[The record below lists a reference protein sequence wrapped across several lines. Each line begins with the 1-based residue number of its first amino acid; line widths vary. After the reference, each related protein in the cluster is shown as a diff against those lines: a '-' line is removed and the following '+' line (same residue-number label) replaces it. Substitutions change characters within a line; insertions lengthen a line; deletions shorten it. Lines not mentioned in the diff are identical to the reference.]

1 VLGEGGVG
9 VCAGG
14 VRLVVSLEGSTK
26 DGEVKDCVVVIIE
39 EGVGFEGVKEEEVF
53 CSCAK
58 SGVVV
63 LEICNGCEFDEE
75 GCFEVCEVGSGE
87 GVNVIQVVQV
97 VHDKVGSHIK
107 RTKVERMDDVRFE
120 ILTN

>member
-1 VLGEGGVG
+1 MLGEGGVG

-26 DGEVKDCVVVIIE
+26 DGEVQDCVVVIVE

-53 CSCAK
+53 GSCAEG
-58 SGVVV
+58 SVVIFEV
-63 LEICNGCEFDEE
+63 GNGCEFDEE

-107 RTKVERMDDVRFE
+107 RTKVERVDDVRF
-120 ILTN
+120 